1 MKKGELKAQL
11 TVRIYEVDQEILA
24 MFRQMK
30 SAGGL
35 DEVSDNVL
43 AKSALKAHA
52 KKVLQESGVLVS
64 SKGKKQPSEELKKT
78 MLRLKK

>member
-11 TVRIYEVDQEILA
+11 TVRIYEDDQEILA

-35 DEVSDNVL
+35 EEVSDNVL

-52 KKVLQESGVLVS
+52 KKVLQESGILVS
-64 SKGKKQPSEELKKT
+64 EKGKKQPSEGLKKS